1 MMSAPFAVAALTA
14 ITLIACAVA
23 VFSTSRALSA
33 AKKLRSMNS
42 LQGELVEIRDYLS
55 KLDAWA
61 KRINQRDTMRDRRA
75 SAKEHDESSTP
86 ASGSSPTAI
95 KHELRRRAG
104 LVAGQPARHR
114 EAS

>member
-1 MMSAPFAVAALTA
+1 MSAQSVVLALTVV
-14 ITLIACAVA
+14 TLIASAAA
-23 VFSTSRALSA
+23 VFSSYRASSA
-33 AKKLRSMNS
+33 AKKVRSMIS

-95 KHELRRRAG
+95 KDELRRRAG

>member
-1 MMSAPFAVAALTA
+1 MSAQSVVLALTVV
-14 ITLIACAVA
+14 TLIACAVA
-23 VFSTSRALSA
+23 VFSSYRASSA
-33 AKKLRSMNS
+33 AKKVRSTIS

-75 SAKEHDESSTP
+75 SAREHEESSTP
-86 ASGSSPTAI
+86 VSGSSNGTS
-95 KHELRRRAG
+95 KDELRRRAG

-114 EAS
+114 ELQ

>member
-33 AKKLRSMNS
+33 AKKLRSMSS
-42 LQGELVEIRDYLS
+42 LHAELVEIRDYMS

-61 KRINQRDTMRDRRA
+61 KRINSRDAMRDRRA
-75 SAKEHDESSTP
+75 AQRDESSTLVS
-86 ASGSSPTAI
+86 SGND
-95 KHELRRRAG
+95 KDELRRRAG
-104 LVAGQPARHR
+104 LVAGKPARHG
-114 EAS
+114 EH